1 VLKLDPT
8 GSNWPIFSIRFE
20 DALAAHD
27 RWGHFDGK
35 TPKPQPAG
43 MEVHLNPDLEKK
55 LNDLA
60 AKTGRRTDELVEDV
74 MTGYLNE
81 FVEVRGLLDSRYDD
95 LKGGRVKL
103 IDGEEAFARMR
114 EKSKRRRDGST

>member
-1 VLKLDPT
+1 
-8 GSNWPIFSIRFE
+8 
-20 DALAAHD
+20 
-27 RWGHFDGK
+27 
-35 TPKPQPAG
+35 
-43 MEVHLNPDLEKK
+43 
-55 LNDLA
+55 
-60 AKTGRRTDELVEDV
+60 

-81 FVEVRGLLDSRYDD
+81 LVEVRGLLDSRYDD

>member
-1 VLKLDPT
+1 MTRTVANPGLKAWK
-8 GSNWPIFSIRFE
+8 S
-20 DALAAHD
+20 
-27 RWGHFDGK
+27 
-35 TPKPQPAG
+35 
-43 MEVHLNPDLEKK
+43 HLNPDLEKK

-81 FVEVRGLLDSRYDD
+81 LVEVRGLLDSRYDD
-95 LKGGRVKL
+95 LKSGRIKP

>member
-1 VLKLDPT
+1 MGLDFCIDT
-8 GSNWPIFSIRFE
+8 NGR
-20 DALAAHD
+20 
-27 RWGHFDGK
+27 
-35 TPKPQPAG
+35 KPQPEG

-81 FVEVRGLLDSRYDD
+81 LVEVRGLLDSRYDD